1 MIVHNFEKSLA
12 LSEKYADAPWW
23 LSVYQEAFPTL
34 KSAVSVRN
42 DGWAQRGGI
51 DRVLTLACGRV
62 ITVDEKIRDKDYGDI
77 LLEFWSNKER
87 RIAGWV
93 AKPLACDFIAY
104 AIAPTSVCY
113 FLPTLLLQ
121 RAWENN
127 KQKWWEKSL
136 THVNGYRLV
145 DAKNTG
151 YTTQSLAV
159 PTSDLLAA
167 IRDSMTIRWAA

>member
-1 MIVHNFEKSLA
+1 MTVHDFRQSLA

-23 LSVYQEAFPTL
+23 MDVYRSAFPTL
-34 KSAVSVRN
+34 QAAVSVRE
-42 DGWAQRGGI
+42 DGWAQRGGV

-62 ITVDEKIRDKDYGDI
+62 VTVDEKVRDKDYGDI

-87 RIAGWV
+87 KVKGWV

-104 AIAPTSVCY
+104 AIAPTTTCY
-113 FLPTLLLQ
+113 FLPTLPLQ
-121 RAWENN
+121 SAWETN
-127 KQKWWEKSL
+127 KVSWFHKTKESRS
-136 THVNGYRLV
+136 GFRLV

-159 PTSDLLAA
+159 PISDLLDA
-167 IRDSMTIRWAA
+167 IRDSLVVRWVA